1 MWTTCGAHHSAN
13 QSVLRVFR
21 KTEPRGCV
29 CVCVCIH
36 VFVCVCVYVFVYKGI
51 YFEESDHV
59 IEEA

>member
-1 MWTTCGAHHSAN
+1 MWTTWGEHYSAN

-21 KTEPRGCV
+21 ETEPRGCV
-29 CVCVCIH
+29 CVCV
-36 VFVCVCVYVFVYKGI
+36 FVCVCVCVCTGI